1 LFSKSSDEKT
11 KFRLNLFNKFKMELK
26 EKMEEKKKKFLL
38 KNKTMK
44 IILKILKK

>member
-1 LFSKSSDEKT
+1 MEFKDES
-11 KFRLNLFNKFKMELK
+11 FKLMMELK
-26 EKMEEKKKKFLL
+26 EKMKEKKKKFLL